1 MVEVKGKGS
10 SIRKGVVLMVKGLRV
25 KGQGLRV
32 KGKWVEGS
40 WSRVDG

>member
-10 SIRKGVVLMVKGLRV
+10 SIRKGAASMVKGLWV

-40 WSRVDG
+40 GSRVDG